1 MLKKTDLYK
10 ATKKIL
16 KDIRFGKLSERLA
29 LEKFPEDAEFV
40 TDFNNMLETIE
51 DREAMIAEYKNYIF
65 NQNEHLKN
73 LFNMLNE
80 GAITISDDYKIL
92 SVNDIQAKWLRKSKK
107 YLVDTPII
115 QVLKKY
121 TIREYPSNKIIDN
134 PLSILS
140 TERKN
145 ATLSFEYKNVSM
157 VFSISVKSFFTKE
170 KKLNYFIIAK
180 DITSDI
186 NLQKLKDTFVAT
198 LTHDLKVPIV
208 AEAKILELLLKETF
222 GENSSAQKEA
232 FLNMKT
238 NNTDMMSLVQT
249 LLDAYKLDDAQY
261 KISKEKTD
269 INKLLMNVIEK
280 LRFLTDENNCKI
292 ITDIS
297 QNLPQMSIDN
307 NEISRVLQNLITNA
321 INFSPT
327 NSSILIKAYLEKTN
341 LKISI
346 TDNGSG
352 IEKEELPHIFDR
364 YFSAAKKYRKVG
376 TGLGLYLSKNIVNLH
391 GGDIVVKSEP
401 MKETTFTVILPIS

>member
-107 YLVDTPII
+107 YLVDTPIT

-232 FLNMKT
+232 LLNMQA
-238 NNTDMMSLVQT
+238 NNSDMMSLVQT

-297 QNLPQMSIDN
+297 QNLPQISLDN